1 MNSRR
6 TYGQMDGKGTT
17 VFMGPW
23 EGSII
28 QGRELESHR
37 KDNGRRGDGIG
48 KEGNG
53 LKVRALL
60 DRFS

>member
-1 MNSRR
+1 
-6 TYGQMDGKGTT
+6 MDGKGTT

-53 LKVRALL
+53 LKVRVLL